1 MNMYHW
7 HSQALANWQSGD
19 IVVIANSV
27 EEARR
32 MVRDEVKRQSDHYS
46 RDTLHAFE
54 RDIASEPNVETI
66 MFIYGSS

>member
-54 RDIASEPNVETI
+54 ADIASEPTI
-66 MFIYGSS
+66 QDVIFIDGSA

>member
-7 HSQALANWQSGD
+7 HSQALANWHSGD

-32 MVRDEVKRQSDHYS
+32 MVRDEVKRQSDHYD
-46 RDTLHAFE
+46 RDEFE
-54 RDIASEPNVETI
+54 ADIASEPTI
-66 MFIYGSS
+66 QDVIFIDGSA